1 LTRRE
6 EKMPV
11 RIITV
16 EREYGSGGAM
26 IARRLAER
34 LGWKIWDEEL
44 TAEIARVANVD
55 SRAAARCDERR
66 DPFLYR
72 LFKVYARGSY
82 ERSLPIGESRV
93 FDTDCMVEVLHKVI
107 EDVASRGNCVIVG
120 RGSAYILRNRSDAFH
135 TFIYAPLEE
144 KIRRVMTLGK
154 TEEEARKLVEEIDAE
169 RAEFI
174 RHYFGAQWPARWLYN
189 VMINTKFGDE
199 LVVEMI
205 LESIAALERR
215 SAMQGARA

>member
-34 LGWKIWDEEL
+34 LGWKIWDEDL

-135 TFIYAPLEE
+135 TFIFAPLEE

-215 SAMQGARA
+215 SAIQGARA

>member
-1 LTRRE
+1 
-6 EKMPV
+6 
-11 RIITV
+11 
-16 EREYGSGGAM
+16 M

-215 SAMQGARA
+215 SAIQGARA

>member
-1 LTRRE
+1 
-6 EKMPV
+6 MPV

-34 LGWKIWDEEL
+34 LGWKIWDEDL

-135 TFIYAPLEE
+135 TFIFAPLEE

-215 SAMQGARA
+215 SAIQGARA

>member
-1 LTRRE
+1 
-6 EKMPV
+6 MPV

-34 LGWKIWDEEL
+34 LGWKIWDEDL

-82 ERSLPIGESRV
+82 ERSLAIGESRV

-135 TFIYAPLEE
+135 TFIFAPLEE

-189 VMINTKFGDE
+189 IMINTKFGDE

-215 SAMQGARA
+215 SAIQGARA

>member
-1 LTRRE
+1 
-6 EKMPV
+6 MPV

-55 SRAAARCDERR
+55 KGSAARCDERR

-107 EDVASRGNCVIVG
+107 ENVASRGNCVIVG
-120 RGSAYILRNRSDAFH
+120 RGSAYILRDHPDAFH
-135 TFIYAPLEE
+135 TFIYAPVEE
-144 KIRRVMTLGK
+144 KIRRVMSLGK
-154 TEEEARKLVEEIDAE
+154 TREEARSLVEEIDAE

-189 VMINTKFGDE
+189 IMVNSKFGDE
-199 LVVEMI
+199 FTAEMI
-205 LESIAALERR
+205 LQHVAAFEQR
-215 SAMQGARA
+215 SAIQGARA

>member
-1 LTRRE
+1 
-6 EKMPV
+6 MPV

-189 VMINTKFGDE
+189 VMINSKFGDE
-199 LVVEMI
+199 YVVEMI
-205 LESIAALERR
+205 LQHVAALEKILSTR
-215 SAMQGARA
+215 SVHV

>member
-1 LTRRE
+1 
-6 EKMPV
+6 MPV

-55 SRAAARCDERR
+55 SRSAARCDERR

-82 ERSLPIGESRV
+82 ERSLAIGESRV

-107 EDVASRGNCVIVG
+107 EDVASRGKCVIVG

-135 TFIYAPLEE
+135 TFVYAPVEE
-144 KIRRVMTLGK
+144 KIRRVMSLGK

-189 VMINTKFGDE
+189 VMMNTKFGDE
-199 LVVEMI
+199 YVVEMI
-205 LESIAALERR
+205 LESVAALERR
-215 SAMQGARA
+215 SAIQGARA

>member
-1 LTRRE
+1 
-6 EKMPV
+6 MPV

-55 SRAAARCDERR
+55 SREAARCDERR

-82 ERSLPIGESRV
+82 ERSLAIGESRV

-107 EDVASRGNCVIVG
+107 EDVASRGKCVIVG
-120 RGSAYILRNRSDAFH
+120 RGSAYILRNRPDAFH
-135 TFIYAPLEE
+135 TFVYAPVEE
-144 KIRRVMTLGK
+144 KIRRVMSLGK
-154 TEEEARKLVEEIDAE
+154 TDEEARKLVEEIDAE

-199 LVVEMI
+199 YVIEMI
-205 LESIAALERR
+205 LQHVTALEKILSTR
-215 SAMQGARA
+215 SVHV

>member
-1 LTRRE
+1 
-6 EKMPV
+6 MPV

-16 EREYGSGGAM
+16 EREYGSGGAV

-55 SRAAARCDERR
+55 TKSAARCDERR

-107 EDVASRGNCVIVG
+107 ENVASRGNCVIVG
-120 RGSAYILRNRSDAFH
+120 RGSAYILRNHPDAFH
-135 TFIYAPLEE
+135 TFIYAPVEE
-144 KIRRVMTLGK
+144 KIRRVMSLGK
-154 TEEEARKLVEEIDAE
+154 SQEESRSLVEEIDAE

-189 VMINTKFGDE
+189 IMINSKFGDE
-199 LVVEMI
+199 FAADVI
-205 LESIAALERR
+205 LQYVAALDQR
-215 SAMQGARA
+215 SAIQGVRT